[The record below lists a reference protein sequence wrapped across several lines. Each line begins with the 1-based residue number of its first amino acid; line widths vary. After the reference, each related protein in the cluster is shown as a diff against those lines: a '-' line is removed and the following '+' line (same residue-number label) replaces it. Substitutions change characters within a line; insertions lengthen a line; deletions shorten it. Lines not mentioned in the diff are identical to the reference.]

1 MKFGFRHADKF
12 VGLFILVAVV
22 FLGSSL
28 VVTSINSRWFA
39 KDYEYFSR
47 FFSASGLSVGMPL
60 KLRGFEIGKIKKI
73 TLNDQNK
80 VDVTLVIYDTY
91 IDKITENSVIEL
103 TTNPI
108 GLGGGLNFYPGVASD
123 MLLEE
128 FSYIPS
134 NQSKE
139 GRELLASD
147 KVDNPGGEDA
157 INALMENINPILSGV
172 DNMILSMT
180 GILNQVETALAG
192 NQSGP
197 LGGMLVN
204 LETTTTQINT
214 ILPAVNAILIEV
226 QKMTESLSILM
237 AQLEDPSGLI
247 PTLLDPTGSFDTI
260 LNDDNALYNH
270 IDGILG
276 QIYINLENL
285 SSMTNDLKGITPELN
300 SVLDEATGAI
310 HEGKKVLEGLSNN
323 PLLRKGISEETGVS
337 YQHGTLRDEEF

>member
-12 VGLFILVAVV
+12 VGLFILIAVI

-39 KDYEYFSR
+39 RDYEYFSR

-91 IDKITENSVIEL
+91 INKVTENSVIEL
-103 TTNPI
+103 TSNPL
-108 GLGGGLNFYPGVASD
+108 GLGGGLNFYPGISSD
-123 MLLEE
+123 SLLEE

-139 GRELLASD
+139 GKDLLLSD
-147 KVDNPGGEDA
+147 KVDAPGGEDA
-157 INALMENINPILSGV
+157 INALMENINPILLGI
-172 DNMILSMT
+172 DNMVVSMT
-180 GILNQVETALAG
+180 GIMNQVETALDG

-197 LGGMLVN
+197 LGGMLAN
-204 LETTTTQINT
+204 LETTTSEINT
-214 ILPAVNAILIEV
+214 VLPAVNGILIEV
-226 QKMTESLSILM
+226 QKMTESLTVLM
-237 AQLEDPSGLI
+237 SQLEDPKGLI
-247 PTLLDPTGSFDTI
+247 PKLLDPSGSLDTI
-260 LNDDNALYNH
+260 LNDNNALYNH
-270 IDGILG
+270 IDGILSE
-276 QIYINLENL
+276 IFTNLDNL

-300 SVLDEATGAI
+300 SVLDETTGAI
-310 HEGKKVLEGLSNN
+310 REGKKVLEGLSNN
-323 PLLRKGISEETGVS
+323 PLLKKGISTEPNVT